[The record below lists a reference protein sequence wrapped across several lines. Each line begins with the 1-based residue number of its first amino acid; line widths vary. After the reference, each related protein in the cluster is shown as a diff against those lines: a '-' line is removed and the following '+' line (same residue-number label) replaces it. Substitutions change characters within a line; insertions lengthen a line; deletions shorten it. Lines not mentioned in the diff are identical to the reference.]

1 MGLSLNQLHII
12 RKHIYGFRFHICSND
27 SIKVLYIHSTS
38 TNKDLAS
45 HFYYK
50 IKNSPSLLKRGAI
63 FIT

>member
-27 SIKVLYIHSTS
+27 SIKLLYIHSTS
-38 TNKDLAS
+38 TNKDLVS
-45 HFYYK
+45 QFIK
-50 IKNSPSLLKRGAI
+50 IKNSPSLLKRRAI